1 MRINLD
7 MSPMEMVMKMARGN
21 PGALTVCIELL
32 KPDVAKGIML
42 LCKLDDMELYES
54 KIWLAYKDVCGS
66 DIEKLRE
73 RISQLDKTLI
83 KEVSRAA
90 RGGLGRK

>member
-7 MSPMEMVMKMARGN
+7 MSPMEMVIKMSGGN
-21 PGALTVCIELL
+21 PGAISVCSELL
-32 KPDVAKGIML
+32 KPNVTKGIML

-73 RISQLDKTLI
+73 KISQLDKTLI
-83 KEVSRAA
+83 KEVLRAA
-90 RGGLGRK
+90 RGE

>member
-1 MRINLD
+1 MRINSG
-7 MSPMEMVMKMARGN
+7 MSPMEMVIKMAGGN
-21 PGALTVCIELL
+21 PGALSVCSKLL
-32 KPDVAKGIML
+32 EPDVAKGKVL
-42 LCKLDDMELYES
+42 LSKLDDMELYES

-83 KEVSRAA
+83 KEVSKAA
-90 RGGLGRK
+90 RGG